1 MFSNY
6 IFTVNK
12 IKVLYVSYD
21 GMTDPLGQSQV
32 IPYLI
37 GLSKLGFE
45 IHILSAEK
53 IKNFEI
59 NNERIKTLLD
69 ANGIFWHPENYTKKP
84 PVIST
89 VLDIFKLQRK
99 AEKLHKTNDFKI
111 IHCRSYI
118 SAFIGFS
125 LKKKYGVKFLFDMR
139 GFYADERVDG
149 GLWTQSNPI
158 YRIVYKYF
166 KKKEKEFLS
175 NADYVVSL
183 TSTGKDIIK
192 DNFGFREIPIEVI
205 PCCADVNH
213 FNYNNVDE
221 AKKNEFIRELK
232 LSDTDFVLIYLGSV
246 GTWYM
251 PEEMMEFFSV
261 LKSKKSNAKFL
272 IITRDEPS
280 FIYSMAEKFDLKS
293 EDIIIRKA
301 NYPEIPALI
310 SLADLSIFF
319 IKPVFSKKASSPT
332 KLAELLGMGIPVICN
347 ANVGDL
353 DIFFKEHELGILIKE
368 FTSEEYVNA
377 VEKIEELKRIPKE
390 QLRQTACN
398 LFSLEEG
405 IQKYFNIYKNLTGLS
420 N

>member
-1 MFSNY
+1 MS
-6 IFTVNK
+6 K

-53 IKNFEI
+53 SKNFEI
-59 NNERIKTLLD
+59 SYQRIKTLLE
-69 ANGIFWHPENYTKKP
+69 ANGILWHPVSYTKKP
-84 PVIST
+84 AVIST
-89 VLDIFKLQRK
+89 VLDIIKLQSK
-99 AEKLHKTNDFKI
+99 TEKLLKTNDFKI
-111 IHCRSYI
+111 VHCRSYI
-118 SAFIGFS
+118 SAFIGLK

-149 GLWTQSNPI
+149 GLWPQSNPI

-166 KKKEKEFLS
+166 KKKEKEFLL

-192 DNFGFREIPIEVI
+192 DDFGFREIPIEVI
-205 PCCADVNH
+205 PCCADVKH

-221 AKKNEFIRELK
+221 AKKNEYLRELG
-232 LSDTDFVLIYLGSV
+232 LSDKDFVLIYLGSV
-246 GTWYM
+246 GTWYL
-251 PEEMMEFFSV
+251 PEEMLEFFSV
-261 LKSKKSNAKFL
+261 LKSKKLNAKFL
-272 IITRDEPS
+272 IITRDEPYLIHS
-280 FIYSMAEKFDLKS
+280 IAAKFDLKS
-293 EDIIIRKA
+293 EDILIRSA
-301 NYPEIPALI
+301 DYLEIPILI

-319 IKPVFSKKASSPT
+319 IKPAFSKKASSPT

-353 DIFFKEHELGILIKE
+353 DIFFKEQELGILIKE
-368 FTSEEYVNA
+368 FTREEYVNA
-377 VEKIEELKRIPKE
+377 VEKIEELKHIPKY
-390 QLRQTACN
+390 QLREAACN
-398 LFSLEEG
+398 LFSLDEG
-405 IQKYFNIYKNLTGLS
+405 IQKYFNIYKNLSGL
-420 N
+420 NN